1 MSKYILV
8 IIGLIAL
15 FSCAMPFFNAIVLAG
30 VVVIFERISW
40 LVFKKQNRELK
51 KLSILRM
58 WASNRMK
65 SDECIRQLKEIGCV
79 DPYETMMPATERPRP
94 SSGPPKNN

>member
-40 LVFKKQNRELK
+40 WVFTSSEKDKQEY
-51 KLSILRM
+51 ILYM
-58 WASNRMK
+58 WK
-65 SDECIRQLKEIGCV
+65 SRRISYDECIRRLKEIGCV
-79 DPYETMMPATERPRP
+79 DPYETIMPATERPRP